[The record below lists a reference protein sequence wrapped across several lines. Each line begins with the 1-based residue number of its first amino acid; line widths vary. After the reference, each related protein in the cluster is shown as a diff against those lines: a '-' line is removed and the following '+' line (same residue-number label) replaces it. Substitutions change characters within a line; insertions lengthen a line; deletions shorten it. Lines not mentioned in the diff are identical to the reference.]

1 MAFQKWPA
9 VTGKQT
15 DICAITYQFYRE
27 QVMSKNCTLCGV
39 ELKKFLNTPTLDQ
52 GVLKDGE
59 QVCSKCFQELVT
71 KIRGFKAK
79 NYSKAKIQNALQ
91 IKIDTPSRLYP
102 VSRGPCGEREIKDIL
117 LQDEAVLQELRNCIS
132 QRGLICEQAELVTG
146 KSNGTSVLLMSNG
159 NLGLIPSQ
167 NEIKTKVWNPFV
179 VKPSNHRSLYYVGKV
194 SVLSVSKYQKSVES
208 QTFNMQ
214 TIKISYNVD
223 VNKSFQFLSLILAII
238 VLIGIVK
245 ISGEAYHLEGTGIL
259 GVIVIAI
266 VTTILYQV
274 IKLIR
279 NIKTA
284 KKKSIINGIA
294 QLIDDAVKA
303 FEIKEGV
310 ILKNR

>member
-1 MAFQKWPA
+1 
-9 VTGKQT
+9 
-15 DICAITYQFYRE
+15 
-27 QVMSKNCTLCGV
+27 MSKNCTLCGV

>member
-1 MAFQKWPA
+1 
-9 VTGKQT
+9 
-15 DICAITYQFYRE
+15 
-27 QVMSKNCTLCGV
+27 MSKCAECGKEISDGVISGDDIFCNNLCRYSWQNKASNSM
-39 ELKKFLNTPTLDQ
+39 ENKTAKIKQKTNTPIFGQ
-52 GVLKDGE
+52 SVLK
-59 QVCSKCFQELVT
+59 
-71 KIRGFKAK
+71 
-79 NYSKAKIQNALQ
+79 N
-91 IKIDTPSRLYP
+91 DTPSRFSTPQTVAKSSGLAVP
-102 VSRGPCGEREIKDIL
+102 VSKGTYGEREIKDIL

-146 KSNGTSVLLMSNG
+146 KTSGTSVLLMSNG
-159 NLGLIPSQ
+159 NLGLIPSR

-179 VKPSNHRSLYYVGKV
+179 VKLSNYRSLYYVGNV

-214 TIKISYNVD
+214 TIKVTYNVD

-238 VLIGIVK
+238 VLIGIGK
-245 ISGEAYHLEGTGIL
+245 ISREAFGLEGIGIL
-259 GVIVIAI
+259 GFIVIAI

-284 KKKSIINGIA
+284 KKKSIINDIA

-303 FEIKEGV
+303 FEIKDGV